1 MTMRD
6 DLTALAEEMT
16 DRGRREATILRA
28 ILESHPEPPA
38 PPVAQAMPTRREL
51 ADVFMRAHMAW
62 RLEHGDLYLQVADQ
76 VLALLAAQ
84 ESAAPVV
91 SEIQRRW
98 GIEGDESDV
107 DVCERLHGSI
117 KDVVAR
123 AESAELGCEIAYKR
137 EPTQAEGDA
146 HEAGEPAHAKGEC
159 FVAMGGFTGRRCR
172 VCSRWTWG
180 GPTACEACV
189 AKEDRDEW
197 KAQHENALACW
208 KRDNDAMRDELA
220 ELRRGME
227 AACYAY
233 EISNTDGPLDDV
245 MESWIKRLGLFSK
258 PASGH
263 DLDLPPR
270 AGWDANGSPV
280 DAEDP

>member
-6 DLTALAEEMT
+6 DLTALAEEMIA
-16 DRGRREATILRA
+16 RVRWEATLLRA
-28 ILESHPEPPA
+28 ILNSHPEPPA

-62 RLEHGDLYLQVADQ
+62 RSEHGDLYLQVADQ

-107 DVCERLHGSI
+107 GVCERLGTECSKAMHGLS
-117 KDVVAR
+117 AR
-123 AESAELGCEIAYKR
+123 GRELSAAQVEI
-137 EPTQAEGDA
+137 DA
-146 HEAGEPAHAKGEC
+146 LRADLA
-159 FVAMGGFTGRRCR
+159 R
-172 VCSRWTWG
+172 VTSERDTLR
-180 GPTACEACV
+180 A
-189 AKEDRDEW
+189 DRDEW
-197 KAQHENALACW
+197 RQQHENAVACW
-208 KRDNDAMRDELA
+208 KCDINAMRDELA
-220 ELRRGME
+220 KLRRGME
-227 AACYAY
+227 EACYAY

-280 DAEDP
+280 DAEGGSMR